1 MELLPPEKYKTGWP
15 KDLIV
20 LTDKRGTPRILV
32 PECQRIALIQTE
44 HETMLHVKGHRVNH
58 ELSRSYY
65 WPHMTDDIKAICSA
79 CTSCKEA
86 EVRRQHLTAT
96 FRQAEQDEI
105 PLPRQAYGIDF
116 YGHAKGEILVVVNV
130 CTRERD
136 LLWDYAP
143 QPGA

>member
-15 KDLIV
+15 NDLIV

-44 HETMLHVKGHRVNH
+44 HEAMLHVKGHRVNH

-65 WPHMTDDIKAICSA
+65 WPNMTDDIKAICST

-86 EVRRQHLTAT
+86 EVRRQHLSAV

-105 PLPRQAYGIDF
+105 PLPRQTKYHFRGRPT
-116 YGHAKGEILVVVNV
+116 E
-130 CTRERD
+130 
-136 LLWDYAP
+136 
-143 QPGA
+143 